1 MLKGNNISKSF
12 GDVKVLNNINLEFK
26 LGNIISIFGGSGAG
40 KSTLLYILS
49 TLEKPDLGSVEF
61 KEKNLISLSG
71 DDLSKFRNENIGF
84 VFQSHNLLSEFNV
97 FENICIPGYVSKD
110 KYRGVEER
118 ANQLIK
124 DLDLQDKSKNMP
136 NQLSGGEQQRV
147 AIARSLINSPDIIFA
162 DEPTGNLDETN
173 SKKFIS
179 LIKKLNKKY
188 KKTFV
193 IVSHNKEFLKISD
206 HSYELING
214 KLKSINARK

>member
-12 GDVKVLNNINLEFK
+12 GDVKVLDNINLEFK

-124 DLDLQDKSKNMP
+124 DLDIQDKSKNMP

-173 SKKFIS
+173 SKKFIL

-206 HSYELING
+206 HSYELNNG
-214 KLKSINARK
+214 KLKSL

>member
-12 GDVKVLNNINLEFK
+12 GDVKVLDNINLEFK

-49 TLEKPDLGSVEF
+49 TLEKPDLGSVEY

-110 KYRGVEER
+110 KSRGVEER

-124 DLDLQDKSKNMP
+124 DLDIQDKSKNMP

-214 KLKSINARK
+214 KLKSL

>member
-12 GDVKVLNNINLEFK
+12 GDVKVLDNINLEFK

-124 DLDLQDKSKNMP
+124 DLDIQDKSKNMP

-147 AIARSLINSPDIIFA
+147 AIARSLVNYPDIIFA

-214 KLKSINARK
+214 KLKSL

>member
-12 GDVKVLNNINLEFK
+12 GDVKVLDNINLEFK

-71 DDLSKFRNENIGF
+71 NDLSKFRNENIGF

-110 KYRGVEER
+110 KSRGVEER

-124 DLDLQDKSKNMP
+124 DLDIQEKSKNMP

-214 KLKSINARK
+214 KLKSL

>member
-12 GDVKVLNNINLEFK
+12 GDVKVLDNINLEFK
-26 LGNIISIFGGSGAG
+26 LRNIISIFGGSGAG

-110 KYRGVEER
+110 KSRGVEER

-124 DLDLQDKSKNMP
+124 DLDIQDKSKNMP

-147 AIARSLINSPDIIFA
+147 AIARSLINPPDIIFA

-173 SKKFIS
+173 SKKFIL

-214 KLKSINARK
+214 KLKSL

>member
-12 GDVKVLNNINLEFK
+12 GDVKVLDNINLEFK

-61 KEKNLISLSG
+61 KEKNLLSLSG

-124 DLDLQDKSKNMP
+124 DLDIQDKSKNMP

-193 IVSHNKEFLKISD
+193 IVSHNNEFLKISD

-214 KLKSINARK
+214 KLKSL

>member
-12 GDVKVLNNINLEFK
+12 GDVKVLDNINLEFK

-110 KYRGVEER
+110 KSRVVEER

-124 DLDLQDKSKNMP
+124 DLDIQDKSKNMP

-214 KLKSINARK
+214 KLKSL

>member
-12 GDVKVLNNINLEFK
+12 GDVKVLDNIKLEFK
-26 LGNIISIFGGSGAG
+26 LGKIISIFGGSGAG

-71 DDLSKFRNENIGF
+71 NDLSKFRNENIGF

-124 DLDLQDKSKNMP
+124 DLDIQDKSKNMP

-214 KLKSINARK
+214 KLKSL

>member
-110 KYRGVEER
+110 KSRGVEER

-124 DLDLQDKSKNMP
+124 DLDIQDKSKNMP

-214 KLKSINARK
+214 KLKSL

>member
-12 GDVKVLNNINLEFK
+12 GDVKVLDNINLEFK

-49 TLEKPDLGSVEF
+49 TLENPDLGSVEF
-61 KEKNLISLSG
+61 KEKNLLSLSG

-110 KYRGVEER
+110 KSRGVEER

-124 DLDLQDKSKNMP
+124 DLDIQDKSKNMP

-214 KLKSINARK
+214 KLKSL

>member
-12 GDVKVLNNINLEFK
+12 GDVKVLDNIKLEFK
-26 LGNIISIFGGSGAG
+26 LGKIISIFGGSGAG

-71 DDLSKFRNENIGF
+71 NDLSKFRNENIGF

-124 DLDLQDKSKNMP
+124 DLDIQDKSKNMP

-147 AIARSLINSPDIIFA
+147 AIARSLINYPDIIFA

-214 KLKSINARK
+214 KLKSL

>member
-12 GDVKVLNNINLEFK
+12 GDVKVLDNINLEFK

-71 DDLSKFRNENIGF
+71 NDLSKFRNENIGF

-124 DLDLQDKSKNMP
+124 DLDIQDKSKNMP

-214 KLKSINARK
+214 KLKSL

>member
-12 GDVKVLNNINLEFK
+12 GDVKVLDNINLEFK

-124 DLDLQDKSKNMP
+124 DLDIQDKSKNMP

-147 AIARSLINSPDIIFA
+147 AIARSLINYPDIIFA

-179 LIKKLNKKY
+179 LIKKLNIKY

-214 KLKSINARK
+214 KLKSL

>member
-12 GDVKVLNNINLEFK
+12 GDVKVLDNINLEFK

-124 DLDLQDKSKNMP
+124 DLDIQDKSKNMP

-173 SKKFIS
+173 SKNFIS

-214 KLKSINARK
+214 KLKSL

>member
-12 GDVKVLNNINLEFK
+12 GDVKVLDNINLEFK

-124 DLDLQDKSKNMP
+124 DLDIQDKSKNMP

-162 DEPTGNLDETN
+162 DEPTRNLDETN

-214 KLKSINARK
+214 KLKSL

>member
-110 KYRGVEER
+110 KSRGVEDR

-124 DLDLQDKSKNMP
+124 DLDIQDKSKNMP

-214 KLKSINARK
+214 KLKSL

>member
-1 MLKGNNISKSF
+1 M
-12 GDVKVLNNINLEFK
+12 
-26 LGNIISIFGGSGAG
+26 
-40 KSTLLYILS
+40 
-49 TLEKPDLGSVEF
+49 
-61 KEKNLISLSG
+61 NLISLSG

-124 DLDLQDKSKNMP
+124 DLDIKDKSKNMP

-214 KLKSINARK
+214 KLKSL

>member
-12 GDVKVLNNINLEFK
+12 GDVKVLDNINLEFK

-61 KEKNLISLSG
+61 KEKNLICLSG

-110 KYRGVEER
+110 KSRGVEER

-124 DLDLQDKSKNMP
+124 DLDIQDKSKNMP

-214 KLKSINARK
+214 KLKSL

>member
-12 GDVKVLNNINLEFK
+12 GDVKVLDNINLEFK

-124 DLDLQDKSKNMP
+124 DLDIQDKSKNMP

-147 AIARSLINSPDIIFA
+147 AIARSLINSPDVIFA

-206 HSYELING
+206 HSYELNNG
-214 KLKSINARK
+214 KLKSL

>member
-12 GDVKVLNNINLEFK
+12 GDVKVLDNINLEFK

-61 KEKNLISLSG
+61 KENNLISLSG
-71 DDLSKFRNENIGF
+71 NDLSKFRNENIGF

-124 DLDLQDKSKNMP
+124 DLDIQDKSKNMP

-214 KLKSINARK
+214 KLKSL

>member
-12 GDVKVLNNINLEFK
+12 GDVKVLDNINLEFK

-147 AIARSLINSPDIIFA
+147 AIARSLINYPDIIFA

-206 HSYELING
+206 HSYELNNG
-214 KLKSINARK
+214 KLKSL

>member
-1 MLKGNNISKSF
+1 M
-12 GDVKVLNNINLEFK
+12 
-26 LGNIISIFGGSGAG
+26 
-40 KSTLLYILS
+40 
-49 TLEKPDLGSVEF
+49 
-61 KEKNLISLSG
+61 
-71 DDLSKFRNENIGF
+71 
-84 VFQSHNLLSEFNV
+84 

-124 DLDLQDKSKNMP
+124 DLDIQDKSKNMP

-147 AIARSLINSPDIIFA
+147 AIARSLINYPDIIFA

-214 KLKSINARK
+214 KLKSL

>member
-12 GDVKVLNNINLEFK
+12 GDVKVLDNINLEFK

-110 KYRGVEER
+110 KSREVEER
-118 ANQLIK
+118 AYQLIK
-124 DLDLQDKSKNMP
+124 DLDIQDKSKNMP

-214 KLKSINARK
+214 KLKSL

>member
-12 GDVKVLNNINLEFK
+12 GDVKVLDKINLEFK

-124 DLDLQDKSKNMP
+124 DLDIQDKSKNMP

-214 KLKSINARK
+214 KLKSL

>member
-12 GDVKVLNNINLEFK
+12 GDVKVLDNINLEFK

-118 ANQLIK
+118 ANQLNK

-214 KLKSINARK
+214 KLKSL

>member
-1 MLKGNNISKSF
+1 MLIGKQISKSF
-12 GDVKVLNNINLEFK
+12 GDLKVLDNINLELK

-49 TLEKPDLGSVEF
+49 TLEKSDSGIVEF
-61 KEKNLISLSG
+61 KEKNLNSLTG
-71 DDLSKFRNENIGF
+71 NDLSKFRNENIGF

-110 KYRGVEER
+110 KSIGVEER

-124 DLDLQDKSKNMP
+124 DLDIQDKSKNMP

-162 DEPTGNLDETN
+162 DEPTGNLDEIN

-214 KLKSINARK
+214 KLKSL

>member
-12 GDVKVLNNINLEFK
+12 GDVKVLDNINLEFK

-71 DDLSKFRNENIGF
+71 NDLSKFRNENIGF

-110 KYRGVEER
+110 KSRGVEER

-124 DLDLQDKSKNMP
+124 DLDIQDKSKNMP

-214 KLKSINARK
+214 KLKSL

>member
-12 GDVKVLNNINLEFK
+12 GDVKVLDNINLEFK

-71 DDLSKFRNENIGF
+71 NDLSKFRNENIGF

-124 DLDLQDKSKNMP
+124 DLDIQDKSKNMP

-206 HSYELING
+206 HSYELINR
-214 KLKSINARK
+214 KLKSL

>member
-12 GDVKVLNNINLEFK
+12 GDVKVLDNINLEFK

-49 TLEKPDLGSVEF
+49 TLEKPDLGAVEF

-124 DLDLQDKSKNMP
+124 DLDIQDKSKNMP

-173 SKKFIS
+173 SKKFIL

-214 KLKSINARK
+214 KLKSL

>member
-12 GDVKVLNNINLEFK
+12 GAVKVLNNINIEFK

-110 KYRGVEER
+110 KSKGVEER

-124 DLDLQDKSKNMP
+124 DLDIQDKSKNMP

-162 DEPTGNLDETN
+162 DEPTGNLDEIN

-214 KLKSINARK
+214 KLKSL

>member
-1 MLKGNNISKSF
+1 MLKGYNISKSF
-12 GDVKVLNNINLEFK
+12 GGVKVLDNINLEFK

-124 DLDLQDKSKNMP
+124 DLDIQDKSKNMP

-214 KLKSINARK
+214 KLKSL

>member
-12 GDVKVLNNINLEFK
+12 GDVKVLDNINLEFK

-49 TLEKPDLGSVEF
+49 TLEKPDSGTVEF
-61 KEKNLISLSG
+61 YEKNLISLSG
-71 DDLSKFRNENIGF
+71 NNLSKFRNENIGF

-124 DLDLQDKSKNMP
+124 DLDIQDKSKNMP

-214 KLKSINARK
+214 KLKSL

>member
-1 MLKGNNISKSF
+1 MLKANKILKSF
-12 GDVKVLNNINLEFK
+12 GDVKVLDNINLEFK

-49 TLEKPDLGSVEF
+49 TLEKPDSGIVEY
-61 KEKNLISLSG
+61 KGKNVNSLTG
-71 DDLSKFRNENIGF
+71 NNLSKFRNEKIGF

-97 FENICIPGYVSKD
+97 FENICLPGYVSKD
-110 KYRGVEER
+110 KSVGVEER
-118 ANQLIK
+118 ANQLLS
-124 DLDLQDKSKNMP
+124 DLGIQNKSKNMP

-147 AIARSLINSPDIIFA
+147 SIARSLINSPDIIFA
-162 DEPTGNLDETN
+162 DEPTGNLDNTN

-188 KKTFV
+188 KKTFI

-214 KLKSINARK
+214 KLKSL

>member
-124 DLDLQDKSKNMP
+124 DLDIQDKSKNMP

-214 KLKSINARK
+214 KLKSL

>member
-12 GDVKVLNNINLEFK
+12 GDVKVLDNINLEFK

-110 KYRGVEER
+110 KNRGVEER

-124 DLDLQDKSKNMP
+124 DLDIQDKSKNMP

-214 KLKSINARK
+214 KLKSL

>member
-12 GDVKVLNNINLEFK
+12 GDVKVLDNINLEFK

-110 KYRGVEER
+110 KSRGVEER

-124 DLDLQDKSKNMP
+124 DLDIQDKSKNMP

-214 KLKSINARK
+214 KLNHFE

>member
-12 GDVKVLNNINLEFK
+12 GDVKVLDNINLEFK

-61 KEKNLISLSG
+61 KEKNLMSLSG

-124 DLDLQDKSKNMP
+124 DLDIQDKSKNMP

-206 HSYELING
+206 HSYELNNG
-214 KLKSINARK
+214 KLKSL